1 MWFRDRAQSRGNELP
16 AEPKLER
23 SVLSKIEVQRC
34 LANGAP
40 PVPWNLR
47 SEDHEAMDKLAK
59 YFSKAIPVP
68 TAEGRVSV
76 KESFGYGGPQLELF
90 VPVLSE
96 KSPAAI
102 LIRNWHSGEDLEA
115 DLFFYGATD
124 GRLATI
130 LNKLGFIKR
139 SDVDATAGSVFRQR
153 HPPARQRAS

>member
-1 MWFRDRAQSRGNELP
+1 MWFRDRAQPQVNQLP
-16 AEPKLER
+16 EEPKLER

-34 LANGAP
+34 IANGAP
-40 PVPWNLR
+40 PVPWKLR
-47 SEDHEAMDKLAK
+47 SEDHEAMDQLAK

-68 TAEGRVSV
+68 TAEGRVSI

-102 LIRNWHSGEDLEA
+102 LIRIWHSGEELEA
-115 DLFFYGATD
+115 DLFFYGAAD

-139 SDVDATAGSVFRQR
+139 YDVDASAGSVFRQR
-153 HPPARQRAS
+153 QPLKRQRAS

>member
-1 MWFRDRAQSRGNELP
+1 MWFRDRAQPQSSELP
-16 AEPKLER
+16 TEPKLER

-34 LANGAP
+34 LSSGAP
-40 PVPWNLR
+40 PVPWTLR
-47 SEDHEAMDKLAK
+47 SEDHHAMDELAK

-68 TAEGRVSV
+68 TLEGRVLI

-102 LIRNWHSGEDLEA
+102 LIRNWHSGDDLEA

-130 LNKLGFIKR
+130 LNRLGFIKR
-139 SDVDATAGSVFRQR
+139 SDVEASAGSVFRQR
-153 HPPARQRAS
+153 QPAARQRAS